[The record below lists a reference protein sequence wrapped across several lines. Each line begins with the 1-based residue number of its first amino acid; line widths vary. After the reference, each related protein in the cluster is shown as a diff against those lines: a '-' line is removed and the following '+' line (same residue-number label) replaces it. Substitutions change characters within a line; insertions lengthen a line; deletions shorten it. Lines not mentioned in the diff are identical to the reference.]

1 MTEVL
6 PQSQLGPV
14 IAIPAVT
21 GLSRFD
27 IISDTAREVKRLKP
41 VPTVWGRSSGRPI
54 YDRLPGASEGYRLD
68 YFGDE
73 KIGLVYI
80 DPQFGTLSGPGSLEV
95 GRLSDNGSILVIQ
108 SGTITWSFGQIPT
121 TGLAIDL
128 RSIVADGVQDGV
140 YQVGYYLDYTQPE
153 DVGYVLY
160 KVTDYSLSNT
170 PSVYAA
176 SSEANY
182 FPVEFAFSEI
192 DDGSWRP
199 DEFGDAGDYENGS
212 SVFIDFTTPVT
223 AEEFKLGGSQ
233 ISDARCALYSSE
245 DAIVWSLDAQSF
257 FDGSWRLNVSRD
269 TPARYW
275 KFYFWNGKAEV
286 TNILYS
292 GEALFPNQRPSGPI
306 STAEPFFE
314 DDEFA
319 EIDRPYILL
328 AKVEVKNQQ
337 VVNVEDL
344 RRQTSTKYEPVAKWL
359 TDFQDRSLRS
369 LITDI
374 SDYSSRYMAPPTA
387 AEDMY
392 LELSS
397 ETFLLES
404 EVNRAEIIFPDY
416 VKLEPGWTVVLDAE
430 LQDDP
435 LGRGVRSDPG
445 GIDIFAENISFPRS
459 NSSVTP
465 SEIIFLADPT
475 GPGDLATKVY
485 VDSVLIP
492 SLDNGKY

>member
-1 MTEVL
+1 MTKVL
-6 PQSQLGPV
+6 PESLLGPV
-14 IAIPAVT
+14 TARPAVT

-27 IISDTAREVKRLKP
+27 IISDEAQEVKRLSP
-41 VPTVWGRSSGRPI
+41 EPTVWGYESGRPI
-54 YDRLPGASEGYRLD
+54 YDRLPGVSEAYRID
-68 YFGDE
+68 YFGDA
-73 KIGLVYI
+73 KTGLVYI

-95 GRLSDNGSILVIQ
+95 GRLPDDGSILVIQ
-108 SGTITWSFGQIPT
+108 SGTITWSYGQIPT

-128 RSIVADGVQDGV
+128 RSVVAGGAQDGT
-140 YQVGYYLDYTQPE
+140 YQVGYYLNYSEPE

-160 KVTDYSLSNT
+160 RVSDYSLSNT
-170 PSVYAA
+170 PSIYAA

-182 FPVEFAFSEI
+182 FPVEYAFSEV

-199 DEFGDAGDYENGS
+199 DPNGNAGEYAVGS
-212 SVFIDFTTPVT
+212 SIFIDFTQPVT
-223 AEEFKLGGSQ
+223 AEEFKLEGSS
-233 ISDARCALYSSE
+233 ISTARCAMYSSE
-245 DAIVWSLDAQSF
+245 DAIVWTLDAQSY
-257 FDGSWRLNVSRD
+257 FDGSWRFNVSRN

-275 KFYFWNGKAEV
+275 RFFFWNGLADV
-286 TNILYS
+286 TNVLYT
-292 GEALFPNQRPSGPI
+292 GEALFPNQRPSGPV
-306 STAEPFFE
+306 SSVEPFLE
-314 DDEFA
+314 DDQFA

-328 AKVEVKNQQ
+328 AEVEVKEQQ
-337 VVNVEDL
+337 VVTVTDL

-374 SDYSSRYMAPPTA
+374 SEYSVRYMAPQTA

-404 EVNRAEIIFPDY
+404 EVNRAKIVFPDY
-416 VKLEPGWTVVLDAE
+416 VELEPGWNVVFDAE

-435 LGRGVRSDPG
+435 LSRTVRTNPG
-445 GIDIFAENISFPRS
+445 GIDILADGISFYSS
-459 NSSVTP
+459 NSSVAP
-465 SEIIFLADPT
+465 SEIILLADPIE
-475 GPGDLATKVY
+475 PEDLATKFY
-485 VDSVLIP
+485 VDSALIP